1 MIKLNI
7 NITAFSAVVAGLL
20 LTVALPFVAGGNGV
34 THEKGNVINFSAQFD
49 YSTTDTAIGSLKD
62 ASKHIGSGERALI
75 KITSPGG
82 SVTAGKGLKRQMKSG
97 LPVDTYVPVMA
108 ASMGADVF
116 MQGERR
122 YVEPDAIILF
132 HGAHQGTYG
141 SSQTILE
148 LKLNILESKEFKEAL
163 QMELRSGGRESVILN
178 TIPIEHLAYAGQLAD
193 AVLKEGYE
201 VVRMKLKSSLDIIS
215 AINTSLLVVF
225 QKAIDSSN
233 GKLTMEKVRHDIFR
247 DFTED
252 VVLTGQ
258 QVYDLGLATNLG
270 APDEAGYEAK

>member
-7 NITAFSAVVAGLL
+7 NITAFSAVAAGLL
-20 LTVALPFVAGGNGV
+20 LTVALPFVSGGNGV
-34 THEKGNVINFSAQFD
+34 TQEKGNVINFSAQFD
-49 YSTTDTAIGSLKD
+49 DSTTGTAIGSLKD
-62 ASKHIGSGERALI
+62 ASKHIGRGERALI

-82 SVTAGKGLKRQMKSG
+82 SVFAGKGLQRQMESG
-97 LPVDTYVPVMA
+97 LPVDTYVPVTA
-108 ASMGADVF
+108 VSMGAITF

-132 HGAHQGTYG
+132 HGARLGKSG
-141 SSQTILE
+141 STQPILE
-148 LKLNILESKEFKEAL
+148 LKLKILESKEFREAL
-163 QMELRSGGRESVILN
+163 QMDLRSGGRGSEIVN
-178 TIPIEHLAYAGQLAD
+178 TIPIEHLAYADKLAA
-193 AVLKEGYE
+193 AVLKKGYE
-201 VVRMKLKSSLDIIS
+201 VVREDLKSDLDSLS
-215 AINTSLLVVF
+215 AINASLLGVF

-233 GKLTMEKVRHDIFR
+233 GKLTVEKVKHDIFR

-270 APDEAGYEAK
+270 APDEADYEAK